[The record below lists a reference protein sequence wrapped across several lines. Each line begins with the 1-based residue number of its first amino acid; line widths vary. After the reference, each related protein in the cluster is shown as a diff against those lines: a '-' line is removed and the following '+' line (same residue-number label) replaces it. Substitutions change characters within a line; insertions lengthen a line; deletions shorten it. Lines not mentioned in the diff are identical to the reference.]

1 MPPANF
7 LARLPRSLSQ
17 LLPSTAAARA
27 LSSSKT
33 MPGDSAGNGTSA
45 LESFDELVEGQARAL
60 YRKGQVFYN
69 PAQVVNRDLSVL
81 VLRWLVRQRP
91 ATARPLHIL
100 EALSATGLRSVRY
113 FREIPSVGHIVAND
127 LDSNAVDTIR
137 RNVLH
142 NGLDVENDIR
152 PNCGDAIEVMSLA
165 RSRESR
171 FDVVDLDPYGSAAP
185 FLDAAVQA
193 VADGG
198 LLAVTCTDL
207 AVLCGNSPEICFGR
221 YAATPL
227 KSPTSHE
234 MAVRI
239 VFAAIQTAANR
250 HSRAVEAVFC
260 VKIDFYVRLFVRVK
274 DSKHLA
280 QQTPAHMSMV
290 FQCSECGTQRY
301 QRMGRTRPNPISN
314 TARRKRRRM
323 ETEQSTKETSKDESS
338 KPTDGDDAGEDKVA
352 VSKNP
357 VNMKYSPPLVEETIS
372 SACKIC
378 EGTMLMG
385 GPMWNGPLIGEGV
398 AASLMK
404 EIDSGEGEFKARD
417 RVGALVTLL
426 EEEVRSIPLFMH
438 LPSMCKVLRV
448 CPPPAASVRAVLSKR
463 GYEVSQSH
471 TDPQA
476 IKTNA
481 PPELIWDVLRH
492 WVEKVGSPLT
502 KGKEPKVEQGGGTVK
517 DGKGGKRPSAGE
529 RILNR
534 KPALISIDEIDFTV
548 KKDKFVRRGN
558 VEKQGVRFPQNPE
571 PYWGPKARAG
581 KRKAVGNDTTE
592 QPEKKPS

>member
-1 MPPANF
+1 
-7 LARLPRSLSQ
+7 
-17 LLPSTAAARA
+17 
-27 LSSSKT
+27 
-33 MPGDSAGNGTSA
+33 MPGDPTQTNAPKSSDA
-45 LESFDELVEGQARAL
+45 FDELVEGQARAL

-91 ATARPLHIL
+91 ADAPSLRIL

-113 FREIPSVGHIVAND
+113 FREVPSVAHIVAND
-127 LDSNAVDTIR
+127 LDPNAVETIR

-142 NGLDVENDIR
+142 NGLDAEKDIR

-165 RSRESR
+165 RAKEKR

-250 HSRAVEAVFC
+250 HSRAIEPVLC
-260 VKIDFYVRLFVRVK
+260 VKIDFYVRLFVRVR

-280 QQTPAHMSMV
+280 QQTPANMSMV
-290 FQCSECGTQRY
+290 FQCSECGTQRH
-301 QRMGRTRPNPISN
+301 QRMGRIRPNPVSN
-314 TARRKRRRM
+314 TVRKKRRRM
-323 ETEQSTKETSKDESS
+323 EREQATKESNKEEASQPKEHGNADSNATS
-338 KPTDGDDAGEDKVA
+338 A
-352 VSKNP
+352 KNP
-357 VNMKYSPPLVEETIS
+357 VNVKYSPPLVEES
-372 SACKIC
+372 VSATCKIC
-378 EGTMLMG
+378 EGNMLMG
-385 GPMWNGPLIGEGV
+385 GPMWSGSLIGEGV
-398 AASLMK
+398 AASLMQ
-404 EIDSGEGEFKARD
+404 EVESGVGEFKARD
-417 RVGALVTLL
+417 RVGALITLL
-426 EEEVRSIPLFMH
+426 EEEVREVPLFMH

-448 CPPPAASVRAVLSKR
+448 SPPPAAAVREVLSKR
-463 GYEVSQSH
+463 GHDVSQSH
-471 TDPQA
+471 TEPQA
-476 IKTNA
+476 IKTTA
-481 PPELIWDVLRH
+481 PPGLIWDILRH
-492 WVEKVGSPLT
+492 WVDKVGSPLT
-502 KGKEPKVEQGGGTVK
+502 KPKKSSDETK
-517 DGKGGKRPSAGE
+517 DSSAKDSESRKRPLVGE
-529 RILNR
+529 RILSA
-534 KPALISIDEIDFTV
+534 KPTLLSADDIDFTV

-558 VEKQGVRFPQNPE
+558 VEKQAVRFPRNPE

-581 KRKAVGNDTTE
+581 KRKPAKQE
-592 QPEKKPS
+592 IAECQEKEPA